1 MTGVLIDFC
10 VLSELVK
17 KTPAAA
23 LVQSIARLS
32 DQQVKFHV
40 AATTLESAYFFLA
53 QAPNHK
59 KQWLLEKLL
68 DQFEPALALTGI
80 IAQRA
85 GILRGQFTAAG
96 VERSTQD
103 MVLAATAQTHQLIML
118 TRNVNAFAGCGIQAL
133 NPFET
138 Q

>member
-17 KTPAAA
+17 KTPSVA

-32 DQQVKFHV
+32 DQQMRFHI

-53 QAPNHK
+53 QSPNHK

-68 DQFEPALALTGI
+68 DQFEPALTLTGA

-85 GILRGQFTAAG
+85 GILRGQLAAAG

-103 MVLAATAQTHQLIML
+103 MVLAATAQTHQLMML
-118 TRNVNAFAGCGIQAL
+118 TRNVDAFAGCGIQAL
-133 NPFET
+133 NPFEM